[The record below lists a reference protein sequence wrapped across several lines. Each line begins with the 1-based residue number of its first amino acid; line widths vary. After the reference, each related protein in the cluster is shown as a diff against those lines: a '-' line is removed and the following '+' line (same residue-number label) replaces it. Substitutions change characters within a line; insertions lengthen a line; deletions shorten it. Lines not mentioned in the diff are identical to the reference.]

1 MKRQDKDIE
10 YKSVILEQSNKN
22 VKGRLIITGNKIL
35 FQKKV
40 GLISKKYE
48 TEFQTIIESINKIEK
63 EGYSKILITDKEK
76 NITVK
81 FILDTPVEANE
92 ISDKI
97 NNTINQLILDT
108 EEKKKDEIDQRIN
121 LANYS
126 TYVYDI
132 SLELWTA
139 ISLLFIIMKETID
152 NNWDEVDRK
161 VEDFKEIVA
170 ELENNK
176 VNINGEAKNIIT
188 SIKSRDNL
196 TIVNSIKVLIKAL
209 GESLQGPVPYSEWK
223 EISSVMKPSWENLQF
238 FYLFTVAVFESYYFE
253 NMNMDE
259 EKKSSKVDVIKYIP
273 IVNGHFSDQL
283 FDKTKYST
291 KTLRERNDTIEQL
304 IDETTDKLQELLK
317 DSLKKVSLLN

>member
-22 VKGRLIITGNKIL
+22 VKGRLMITGNKIL

-108 EEKKKDEIDQRIN
+108 EEKKKDEIDQKIN

-132 SLELWTA
+132 TLELWTA
-139 ISLLFIIMKETID
+139 ISLLFIIMRETIN

-161 VEDFKEIVA
+161 VEDFKEIVVK
-170 ELENNK
+170 LENNK

-188 SIKSRDNL
+188 SIKSRDDL
-196 TIVNSIKVLIKAL
+196 TIVNSIRVLIKTL
-209 GESLQGPVPYSEWK
+209 GESLQGPVPYSEWR

-259 EKKSSKVDVIKYIP
+259 EKKSSKANVIKYIP

-317 DSLKKVSLLN
+317 DSLKKASLLN

>member
-10 YKSVILEQSNKN
+10 YQSVILEQSNKN
-22 VKGRLIITGNKIL
+22 VKGRLMITGNKIL

-132 SLELWTA
+132 TLELWTA
-139 ISLLFIIMKETID
+139 ISLLFIIMRETID

-188 SIKSRDNL
+188 SIKSRDDL
-196 TIVNSIKVLIKAL
+196 TIVNSIRVLIKTL
-209 GESLQGPVPYSEWK
+209 GESLQGPVPYSEWR

-259 EKKSSKVDVIKYIP
+259 EKKSSKANVIKYIP

-317 DSLKKVSLLN
+317 DSLKKASLLN

>member
-10 YKSVILEQSNKN
+10 YQSVILEQSNKN
-22 VKGRLIITGNKIL
+22 VKGRLMITGNKIL

-97 NNTINQLILDT
+97 NNTINQLILDI

-132 SLELWTA
+132 TLELWTA
-139 ISLLFIIMKETID
+139 ISLLFIIMRETID

-176 VNINGEAKNIIT
+176 VNINDEAKNIIT
-188 SIKSRDNL
+188 SIKSRDDL
-196 TIVNSIKVLIKAL
+196 TIVNSIRVLIKTL
-209 GESLQGPVPYSEWK
+209 GESLQGPVPYSEWR

-259 EKKSSKVDVIKYIP
+259 EKKSSKANVIKYIP

-317 DSLKKVSLLN
+317 DSLKKASLLN

>member
-10 YKSVILEQSNKN
+10 YQSVILEQSNKN
-22 VKGRLIITGNKIL
+22 VKGRLMITGNKIL

-132 SLELWTA
+132 TLELWTA
-139 ISLLFIIMKETID
+139 ISLLFIIMRETIN

-176 VNINGEAKNIIT
+176 MNINGEAKNIIT
-188 SIKSRDNL
+188 SIKSRDDL
-196 TIVNSIKVLIKAL
+196 TIVNSIRVLIKTL
-209 GESLQGPVPYSEWK
+209 GESLQGPVPYSEWR

-259 EKKSSKVDVIKYIP
+259 EKKSSKANVIKYIP

-317 DSLKKVSLLN
+317 DSLKKASLLN

>member
-10 YKSVILEQSNKN
+10 YQSVILEQSNKN
-22 VKGRLIITGNKIL
+22 VKGRLMITGNKIL

-92 ISDKI
+92 IRDKI
-97 NNTINQLILDT
+97 NDTINQLILNT
-108 EEKKKDEIDQRIN
+108 EEKKRDEIDQRIN

-132 SLELWTA
+132 TLELWTA
-139 ISLLFIIMKETID
+139 ISLLFIIMRETID

-188 SIKSRDNL
+188 SIKSRDDL
-196 TIVNSIKVLIKAL
+196 TIVNSIRVLIKTL
-209 GESLQGPVPYSEWK
+209 GESLQGPVPYSEWR

-259 EKKSSKVDVIKYIP
+259 EKKSSKANVIKYIP

-291 KTLRERNDTIEQL
+291 KTLRERNDTVEQL

>member
-10 YKSVILEQSNKN
+10 YQSVILEQSNKN
-22 VKGRLIITGNKIL
+22 VKGRLMITGNKIL

-97 NNTINQLILDT
+97 NNTINQLILDI

-132 SLELWTA
+132 TLELWTA
-139 ISLLFIIMKETID
+139 ISLLFIIMRETID

-188 SIKSRDNL
+188 SIKSRDDL
-196 TIVNSIKVLIKAL
+196 TIVNSIRVLIKTL
-209 GESLQGPVPYSEWK
+209 GESLQGPVPYSEWR

-259 EKKSSKVDVIKYIP
+259 EKKSSKANVIKYIP

-317 DSLKKVSLLN
+317 DSLKKASLLN

>member
-10 YKSVILEQSNKN
+10 YQSVILEQSNKN
-22 VKGRLIITGNKIL
+22 VKGRLMITGNKIL

-108 EEKKKDEIDQRIN
+108 EEKKKDEMDQRIN

-132 SLELWTA
+132 TLELWTA
-139 ISLLFIIMKETID
+139 ISLLFIIMRETID
-152 NNWDEVDRK
+152 NNWDEVDRQ

-238 FYLFTVAVFESYYFE
+238 FYLFTVAIFESYYFE

-291 KTLRERNDTIEQL
+291 KTLRESNDTIEQL
-304 IDETTDKLQELLK
+304 IDETTDRLQELLK

>member
-10 YKSVILEQSNKN
+10 YKSVILEQSNRN
-22 VKGRLIITGNKIL
+22 IKGRLMVTGNKIL

-63 EGYSKILITDKEK
+63 EGYSKILITDREK
-76 NITVK
+76 GITVK

-97 NNTINQLILDT
+97 NNTIDRLILDI
-108 EEKKKDEIDQRIN
+108 EEGKKDEMDQRIN

-176 VNINGEAKNIIT
+176 VNINGDAKNIIT
-188 SIKSRDNL
+188 SIKSRDDL
-196 TIVNSIKVLIKAL
+196 TIVNSIRVLIKTL
-209 GESLQGPVPYSEWK
+209 GESLQSPLPYSEWR

-238 FYLFTVAVFESYYFE
+238 FYLFTVAIFESYYFE

-259 EKKSSKVDVIKYIP
+259 EKESSKANVIKYIP

-291 KTLRERNDTIEQL
+291 KTLRESNDTIEQL
-304 IDETTDKLQELLK
+304 IDETTDRLQELLK

>member
-10 YKSVILEQSNKN
+10 YKSVILEQSNRN
-22 VKGRLIITGNKIL
+22 IKGRLMVTGNKIL

-63 EGYSKILITDKEK
+63 EGYSKILITDREK
-76 NITVK
+76 GITVK

-97 NNTINQLILDT
+97 NNTIDRLILDI
-108 EEKKKDEIDQRIN
+108 EEGKKDEMDQRIN

-176 VNINGEAKNIIT
+176 VNINGDAKNIIT
-188 SIKSRDNL
+188 SIKSRDDL
-196 TIVNSIKVLIKAL
+196 TIVNSIRVLIKTL
-209 GESLQGPVPYSEWK
+209 GESLQSPLPYSEWR

-238 FYLFTVAVFESYYFE
+238 FYLFTVAIFESYYFE

-259 EKKSSKVDVIKYIP
+259 EKKSSKANVIKYIP

-291 KTLRERNDTIEQL
+291 KTLRESNDTIEQL
-304 IDETTDKLQELLK
+304 IDETTDRLQELLK

>member
-1 MKRQDKDIE
+1 MR
-10 YKSVILEQSNKN
+10 
-22 VKGRLIITGNKIL
+22 
-35 FQKKV
+35 
-40 GLISKKYE
+40 
-48 TEFQTIIESINKIEK
+48 
-63 EGYSKILITDKEK
+63 
-76 NITVK
+76 
-81 FILDTPVEANE
+81 
-92 ISDKI
+92 
-97 NNTINQLILDT
+97 
-108 EEKKKDEIDQRIN
+108 
-121 LANYS
+121 
-126 TYVYDI
+126 
-132 SLELWTA
+132 
-139 ISLLFIIMKETID
+139 ETID

-188 SIKSRDNL
+188 SIKSRDDL
-196 TIVNSIKVLIKAL
+196 TIVNSIRVLIKTL
-209 GESLQGPVPYSEWK
+209 GESLQGPVPYSEWR

-259 EKKSSKVDVIKYIP
+259 EKKSSKANVIKYIP

-317 DSLKKVSLLN
+317 DSLKKASLLN

>member
-10 YKSVILEQSNKN
+10 YQSVILEQSNKN
-22 VKGRLIITGNKIL
+22 VKGRLMITGNKIL

-97 NNTINQLILDT
+97 NNTINQLILDI

-132 SLELWTA
+132 TLELWTA
-139 ISLLFIIMKETID
+139 ISLLFIIMRETID

-188 SIKSRDNL
+188 SIKSRDDL
-196 TIVNSIKVLIKAL
+196 TIVNSIRVLIKTL
-209 GESLQGPVPYSEWK
+209 GESLQGPVPYSEWR

-259 EKKSSKVDVIKYIP
+259 EKKLSKANVIKYIP

-317 DSLKKVSLLN
+317 DSLKKASLLN

>member
-10 YKSVILEQSNKN
+10 YQSVILEQSNKN
-22 VKGRLIITGNKIL
+22 VKGRLMITGNKIL

-132 SLELWTA
+132 TLELWTA
-139 ISLLFIIMKETID
+139 ISLLFIIMRETID

-209 GESLQGPVPYSEWK
+209 GESLQGPVPYSEWR

-259 EKKSSKVDVIKYIP
+259 EKKSSKANVIKYIP

>member
-10 YKSVILEQSNKN
+10 YQSVILEQSNKN
-22 VKGRLIITGNKIL
+22 VKGRLMITGNKIL

-132 SLELWTA
+132 TLELWTA
-139 ISLLFIIMKETID
+139 ISLLFIIMRETID

-176 VNINGEAKNIIT
+176 VNINGDAKNIIT
-188 SIKSRDNL
+188 SIKSRDDV
-196 TIVNSIKVLIKAL
+196 TIVNSIRVLIKTL
-209 GESLQGPVPYSEWK
+209 GESLQGPVPYSEWR

>member
-10 YKSVILEQSNKN
+10 YQSVILEQSNKN
-22 VKGRLIITGNKIL
+22 IKGRLMITGNKIL
-35 FQKKV
+35 FQKKI

-76 NITVK
+76 DITVK

-97 NNTINQLILDT
+97 NNTIDQLILDT

-132 SLELWTA
+132 TLELWTA
-139 ISLLFIIMKETID
+139 ISVLFIIMKETID
-152 NNWDEVDRK
+152 NNWDEVDIK

-176 VNINGEAKNIIT
+176 VNINGDAKNIIT
-188 SIKSRDNL
+188 SIKSRDDL
-196 TIVNSIKVLIKAL
+196 TIVNSIRVLIKTL
-209 GESLQGPVPYSEWK
+209 GESLQGPVPYSEWR

-238 FYLFTVAVFESYYFE
+238 FYLFAVAIFESYYFE
-253 NMNMDE
+253 NMNMDK
-259 EKKSSKVDVIKYIP
+259 EKKSSKANVIRYIP

-291 KTLRERNDTIEQL
+291 KTLRESSDTIEQL

>member
-10 YKSVILEQSNKN
+10 YQSVILEQSNKN
-22 VKGRLIITGNKIL
+22 VKGRLMITGNKIL

-132 SLELWTA
+132 TLELWTA
-139 ISLLFIIMKETID
+139 ISLLFIIMRETID

-188 SIKSRDNL
+188 SIKSRDDL
-196 TIVNSIKVLIKAL
+196 TIVNSIRVLIKTL
-209 GESLQGPVPYSEWK
+209 GELLQGPVPYSEWR

-259 EKKSSKVDVIKYIP
+259 EKKSSKANVIKYIP

-317 DSLKKVSLLN
+317 DSLKKASLLN

>member
-35 FQKKV
+35 FQRKV

-48 TEFQTIIESINKIEK
+48 PEFHTIIESINKIEK

-108 EEKKKDEIDQRIN
+108 EEEKKDEIDQRIN

-132 SLELWTA
+132 TLELWTA
-139 ISLLFIIMKETID
+139 ISVLFIIMKETID
-152 NNWDEVDRK
+152 NNWDEVDKK

-188 SIKSRDNL
+188 SIKSRDDL
-196 TIVNSIKVLIKAL
+196 TIVNSIRVLIKTL
-209 GESLQGPVPYSEWK
+209 GKSLQGPVPYSEWR

-259 EKKSSKVDVIKYIP
+259 EKKSSKANVIKYIP

>member
-10 YKSVILEQSNKN
+10 YQSVILEQSNKN
-22 VKGRLIITGNKIL
+22 VKGRLMITGNKIL

-132 SLELWTA
+132 TLELWTA
-139 ISLLFIIMKETID
+139 ISLLFIIMRETID

-188 SIKSRDNL
+188 SIKSRDDL
-196 TIVNSIKVLIKAL
+196 TIVNSIRVVIKTL
-209 GESLQGPVPYSEWK
+209 GESLQGPVPYSEWR

-259 EKKSSKVDVIKYIP
+259 EKKSSKANVIKYIP

-317 DSLKKVSLLN
+317 DSLKKASLLN

>member
-132 SLELWTA
+132 TLELWTA
-139 ISLLFIIMKETID
+139 ISLLFIIMRETID
-152 NNWDEVDRK
+152 NNWDEVDRQ

-209 GESLQGPVPYSEWK
+209 GESLQGPVPYSEWR

>member
-10 YKSVILEQSNKN
+10 YQSVILEQSNKN
-22 VKGRLIITGNKIL
+22 VKGRLMITGNKIL

-132 SLELWTA
+132 TLELWTA
-139 ISLLFIIMKETID
+139 ISLLFIIMRETID
-152 NNWDEVDRK
+152 NNWDEVDRQ

-259 EKKSSKVDVIKYIP
+259 EKKSSKANVIKYIP
-273 IVNGHFSDQL
+273 IVNGHFSNQL

>member
-35 FQKKV
+35 FQRKV

-48 TEFQTIIESINKIEK
+48 TEFHTIIESINKIEK

-97 NNTINQLILDT
+97 NDTINQLILDT

-132 SLELWTA
+132 TLELWTT
-139 ISLLFIIMKETID
+139 ISLLFMIMKETID
-152 NNWDEVDRK
+152 NNWDEVDIK
-161 VEDFKEIVA
+161 VEEFKEIVA
-170 ELENNK
+170 ELDNNK
-176 VNINGEAKNIIT
+176 VNINGDAKNIIT
-188 SIKSRDNL
+188 SIKSRDDL
-196 TIVNSIKVLIKAL
+196 TIVNSIRVLIKTL

-223 EISSVMKPSWENLQF
+223 EISSSMKPSWENLQF
-238 FYLFTVAVFESYYFE
+238 FYLFTVAIFESYYFE

-259 EKKSSKVDVIKYIP
+259 ERKSSKANVIKYIP

>member
-10 YKSVILEQSNKN
+10 YQSVILEQSNKN
-22 VKGRLIITGNKIL
+22 VKGRLMITGNKIL

-81 FILDTPVEANE
+81 FILDTPVEADE

-97 NNTINQLILDT
+97 NNTINQLILDI

-132 SLELWTA
+132 TLELWTA
-139 ISLLFIIMKETID
+139 ISLLFIIMRETID

-188 SIKSRDNL
+188 SIKSRDDL
-196 TIVNSIKVLIKAL
+196 TIVNSIRVLIKTL
-209 GESLQGPVPYSEWK
+209 GESLQGPVPYSEWR

-259 EKKSSKVDVIKYIP
+259 EKKLSKANVIKYIP

-317 DSLKKVSLLN
+317 DSLKKASLLN